1 VIKEE
6 NDVLQFTIDT
16 KVTKKLSFKYMSNMI
31 SNDTKKVF
39 SLAIPAALKHLVD
52 ILQVLIDMIM
62 VGMVSV
68 SALAA
73 VGMSM
78 QFMMVINVLM
88 TLYVVGGNALI
99 SRFIGQ
105 GRKKRASALLY
116 SLVIFASVL
125 SITVSIGGYFGSEA
139 IFSLMGASEDVVHQG
154 SLYFKILSLGIVV
167 IFIDTL
173 LYNALS
179 SAGDTKSSLYIKLV
193 SAGINAFLNYVL
205 IFGHFGMPA
214 MGIEGAGYATIIAY
228 SFNVVAYFLLLKT
241 KDAKLNIIPI
251 ISLKDI
257 KRVWNVGWSASL
269 DRAIS
274 SMSFLVF
281 VSIITAYDT
290 AELAGYQVGLRIEG
304 IAFMPGFGF
313 SIAAMALVGQSLGA
327 KDRDKAY
334 NMGIISGRIAYIF
347 MGSVGAFLI
356 LFPEFLVSFF
366 TQDIATVRV
375 SSYYLTLVGLAQIPL
390 AIMFVYSGALR
401 GAGATKTTLK
411 INVFSLW
418 FFRVIPSY
426 IAYKMGFSIIAIF
439 IIMNVE
445 TMIKGII
452 YWYIYQ
458 KKEWLFMKV

>member
-1 VIKEE
+1 M
-6 NDVLQFTIDT
+6 L
-16 KVTKKLSFKYMSNMI
+16 
-31 SNDTKKVF
+31 
-39 SLAIPAALKHLVD
+39 
-52 ILQVLIDMIM
+52 M

-105 GRKKRASALLY
+105 GRKRRASALLY
-116 SLVIFASVL
+116 GLSVFAIILSVF
-125 SITVSIGGYFGSEA
+125 VSIGGYFGSSYIYE
-139 IFSLMGASEDVVHQG
+139 LMGASEDVISQG
-154 SLYFKILSLGIVV
+154 SMYFKILSLGIVV
-167 IFIDTL
+167 IFIDNL

-179 SAGDTKSSLYIKLV
+179 AAGDTKSSLYIKLF

-205 IFGHFGMPA
+205 IFGHYGFEA
-214 MGIEGAGYATIIAY
+214 YGIEGAAYATVIAY
-228 SFNVVAYFLLLKT
+228 IFNVIAYYFLIK
-241 KDAKLNIIPI
+241 KSNSKLNIIPI
-251 ISLKDI
+251 IRIKDMI
-257 KRVWNVGWSASL
+257 RAWHVGWSAAL

-274 SMSFLVF
+274 SISFLVF
-281 VSIITAYDT
+281 VSIITAYGT

-313 SIAAMALVGQSLGA
+313 AIAAMALVGQNIGA
-327 KDRDKAY
+327 ANKDRAY

-347 MGSVGAFLI
+347 MGSVGIILI
-356 LFPEFLVSFF
+356 TIPEVLVSFF
-366 TQDIATVRV
+366 TQDIATIQVA
-375 SSYYLTLVGLAQIPL
+375 SYYLILVGLAQIPL

-411 INVFSLW
+411 INVLSLW
-418 FFRVIPSY
+418 FLRVIPSY
-426 IAYKMGFSIIAIF
+426 IAYKMGYGIIMIF
-439 IIMNVE
+439 IIMNIE
-445 TMIKGII
+445 TLLKGLI

-458 KKEWLFMKV
+458 KREWLNTKV